1 MFQIPIV
8 WFGIVIVASLLLM
21 FLFPKKRVKVY
32 GSKDCGWTV
41 KQLEYLGDRAEFID
55 CKTGKCPEWV
65 TGYPGVETPDGK
77 KVVGFT
83 KV

>member
-1 MFQIPIV
+1 MSIWLWVLIVLVVAILLIP
-8 WFGIVIVASLLLM
+8 
-21 FLFPKKRVKVY
+21 PKKRVKVY

-41 KQLEYLGDRAEFID
+41 RQLEYLGSRAEFID
-55 CKTGKCPEWV
+55 CKTQKCPEWV

-77 KVVGFT
+77 KLIGFN

>member
-1 MFQIPIV
+1 MLWIA
-8 WFGIVIVASLLLM
+8 VIVLLTAIALL
-21 FLFPKKRVKVY
+21 FLTPKKRVKVY

-41 KQLEYLGDRAEFID
+41 KQLEHLGSRADFID
-55 CKTGKCPEWV
+55 CTKTTCPVWV

-77 KVVGFT
+77 QTVGFT